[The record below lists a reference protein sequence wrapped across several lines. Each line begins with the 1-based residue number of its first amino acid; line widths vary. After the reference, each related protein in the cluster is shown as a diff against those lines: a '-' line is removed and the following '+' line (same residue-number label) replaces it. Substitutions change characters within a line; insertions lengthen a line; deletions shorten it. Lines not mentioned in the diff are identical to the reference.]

1 MRVIKEWLIAMK
13 IVSVSVL
20 LFIIF
25 SAIAPPNRA
34 IAAEKIIKLGVLTF
48 ETGPVADCGLPG
60 AIAAS
65 DLVRYI
71 NETGGIK
78 GTGVKIDLVRIDHGY
93 NMSRAITAYDKMVY
107 HDKVLGIASWGSTPN
122 DALKQKFDKDK
133 IPMVDCGGSSALIWP
148 LPNYHFSAGGSYS
161 DMARG
166 ILKWVK
172 EVDWPKQGKTGK
184 PRLGIV
190 MPDNPFGWAFANGV
204 VSGGQML
211 NFDMSPIHFEPL
223 NVMDATG
230 TSLAF
235 KEFRVDYIW
244 GAYTQ
249 HGYSVIARDAQRAG
263 IIPPAKFLVYVSG
276 IDPSV
281 IPRSEGALSG
291 SYFASFYAGSSD
303 AKVLPHLKKFKD
315 AVLRYHPSADPEKPF
330 PNEGCYFA
338 GLASMALLI
347 EGVANAIE
355 QVGYEK
361 LTPQVVAKGIES
373 LKDINLMDIM
383 KVDNMSVNDH
393 RASRKVRVWTITSS
407 GEIKVVSDWF
417 TAPEGPDWEHKGKML
432 SKDLVPR

>member
-1 MRVIKEWLIAMK
+1 MRVIKKWLLTMK
-13 IVSVSVL
+13 FVSGSLLL
-20 LFIIF
+20 LFIF
-25 SAIAPPNRA
+25 SAITPLNPA
-34 IAAEKIIKLGVLTF
+34 IAAEKIVKLGVLTF
-48 ETGPVADCGLPG
+48 ETGPVADCGLPS

-107 HDKVLGIASWGSTPN
+107 NDKVLGIASWGSTPN
-122 DALKQKFDKDK
+122 DALKQKVGNDK

-148 LPNYHFSAGGSYS
+148 LPNYQFSAGGSYS

-172 EVDWPKQGKTGK
+172 EVDWPKQGKARK

-204 VSGGQML
+204 VSGGLML
-211 NFDMSPIHFEPL
+211 GFDMSPIQFEPL

-230 TSLAF
+230 TSLNLKKF
-235 KEFRVDYIW
+235 GVDYIW
-244 GAYTQ
+244 GGYTQ

-263 IIPPAKFLVYVSG
+263 IIPPAKFLVYASG

-291 SYFASFYAGSSD
+291 SYFASFYAGWSD

-315 AVLRYHPSADPEKPF
+315 AVLRYHPSADPEQPF
-330 PNEGCYFA
+330 SEGCYFA
-338 GLASMALLI
+338 GAASMGLLI
-347 EGVANAIE
+347 EGVSKAIE

-361 LTPQVVAKGIES
+361 LTPQAVAKGIES
-373 LKDINLMDIM
+373 LKDVNLMDIM

-393 RASRKVRVWTITSS
+393 RASQKLRVWTITSS
-407 GEIKVVSDWF
+407 GEIKVISDWF
-417 TAPEGPDWEHKGKML
+417 TAPDGPAWEHEGKML
-432 SKDLVPR
+432 PKDLVPR